1 MATCPHCGEQLPRK
15 SKYPQVSIIARKHPL
30 GFHSPT
36 GKYQVR
42 SMALEEGVEEV
53 PGKKNKF
60 RKTDLIRVQI
70 WHNGSL
76 MGWAFPL
83 TEHTEWIRFNI
94 GGTSQSFGIGSAW
107 EYWKKHKGP
116 TS

>member
-15 SKYPQVSIIARKHPL
+15 SKYPQVSIIVRKHPL
-30 GFHSPT
+30 GFVSPT

-70 WHNGSL
+70 MHNGWL
-76 MGWAFPL
+76 QGWAFPL
-83 TEHTEWIRFNI
+83 HEYTNWIKFNI
-94 GGTSQSFGIGSAW
+94 GGSSQPFGLGSAW
-107 EYWKKHKGP
+107 AYWKKHNGP
-116 TS
+116 TE